1 MKIQRFWLYGLLF
14 ICWMTTLVFQPI
26 LVKAEEEKSE
36 LISKTIQATQDI
48 PYLPDHYRYIDWR
61 QRAVEFNNFLFKTNT
76 ADIIFNQE
84 EKNTGRAA
92 LGIKTY
98 LDEGMEEPSQALTLI
113 GALLSTEA
121 LDLNILNEEEISKL
135 MESIESY
142 YNIENGE
149 GTFLNYQE
157 GNSKEMSFWQQLY
170 PSIVYFMLMDRYSPT
185 VDSDAMLQNI
195 ADTWYEVVMDLGGSD
210 GIVDFGYTG
219 YDFKN
224 KIPFDNGKW
233 IEPDAAA
240 GVALLQY
247 YAFEKFGNRK
257 YMKAANLCMEYM
269 DDFDRNPGYE
279 LLYLYLPYLSARL
292 NSTGDYH
299 FNTAKYMEFFF
310 TESDYRREYGIFNDD
325 YATGLIGE
333 RTQYGGSPS
342 SFQSII
348 GATALVPML
357 KYDQRYAIEV
367 GRYLLN
373 VTNNLNLFYDEDS
386 SDNANIVP
394 LERVEKDGDAR
405 QRHSIL
411 SGTYLGLLATM
422 IEPTN
427 VEGILKVDINQNDYY
442 VEEAKE
448 RPLYLLF
455 NPHEDQKVVEYEPQ
469 TTGCVSLYDV
479 VSHQFLKENIK
490 GKTDIEIK
498 GNEAVMILEIPIEEG
513 ENQYSIDRKVEHGV
527 SADVPLAVNI
537 LDIPRYG
544 VIDDKYPIN
553 IDIQTTDE
561 AAVSNIKLSL
571 DGEPIFQNVNYT
583 KPYELEA
590 TKLENGYHLL
600 EVEVTAKGGLKD
612 YSYARVF
619 VQKDDQPYILNNQA
633 IDITKW
639 EYDSERDISLTN
651 EDKDALIQGRIV
663 SQSFAIDFSQVPLLD
678 LEVVAF
684 SGSWSVLLR
693 DVESGHEFYL
703 LKDSTDAGHIISNMN
718 YVLHRLN
725 PGKFNLLGK
734 HEVQLVVL
742 PGENSTVT
750 LKQVQIFN
758 EGIQTI
764 EESKWKTSFRT
775 EKITHWQSRFNALAR
790 LNYYKGQAVIRN
802 LNPDG
807 NGGMQTHYFEVDLSK
822 HPRFKIK
829 VDEVDELWSL
839 LVYIEGENRGYYLQ
853 YPTDKTGTFS
863 YNISEV
869 LEKALPEGDLDNQ
882 VNLQFWVVC
891 NGHYDSTVKVD
902 YLRLDYEKN
911 WFELTAIILLS
922 VLSVT
927 AICVNVNK
935 EN

>member
-14 ICWMTTLVFQPI
+14 ICCMTTLVFQPI

-98 LDEGMEEPSQALTLI
+98 LDEGMEAPSQALTLI

-121 LDLNILNEEEISKL
+121 LNLNILNEEEISKL

-247 YAFEKFGNRK
+247 YAFEKFGDRK

-411 SGTYLGLLATM
+411 SGAYLGLLATM

-590 TKLENGYHLL
+590 TRLENGYHLL

-619 VQKDDQPYILNNQA
+619 IQKDDQPYILNNQA

-663 SQSFAIDFSQVPLLD
+663 SQPFAIDFSQVPLLD
-678 LEVVAF
+678 LEVAAF

-742 PGENSTVT
+742 PDENSTVT
-750 LKQVQIFN
+750 LKQAQIFN

>member
-1 MKIQRFWLYGLLF
+1 
-14 ICWMTTLVFQPI
+14 
-26 LVKAEEEKSE
+26 
-36 LISKTIQATQDI
+36 
-48 PYLPDHYRYIDWR
+48 
-61 QRAVEFNNFLFKTNT
+61 
-76 ADIIFNQE
+76 
-84 EKNTGRAA
+84 
-92 LGIKTY
+92 
-98 LDEGMEEPSQALTLI
+98 
-113 GALLSTEA
+113 
-121 LDLNILNEEEISKL
+121 
-135 MESIESY
+135 
-142 YNIENGE
+142 
-149 GTFLNYQE
+149 
-157 GNSKEMSFWQQLY
+157 
-170 PSIVYFMLMDRYSPT
+170 
-185 VDSDAMLQNI
+185 
-195 ADTWYEVVMDLGGSD
+195 
-210 GIVDFGYTG
+210 
-219 YDFKN
+219 
-224 KIPFDNGKW
+224 
-233 IEPDAAA
+233 
-240 GVALLQY
+240 
-247 YAFEKFGNRK
+247 
-257 YMKAANLCMEYM
+257 M
-269 DDFDRNPGYE
+269 DDFDRIPGYE

-333 RTQYGGSPS
+333 RTQYGGSPA

-619 VQKDDQPYILNNQA
+619 IQKDDQPYILNNQA

-663 SQSFAIDFSQVPLLD
+663 SQPFAIDFSQVPLLD
-678 LEVVAF
+678 LEVAAF

>member
-1 MKIQRFWLYGLLF
+1 
-14 ICWMTTLVFQPI
+14 
-26 LVKAEEEKSE
+26 
-36 LISKTIQATQDI
+36 
-48 PYLPDHYRYIDWR
+48 
-61 QRAVEFNNFLFKTNT
+61 
-76 ADIIFNQE
+76 
-84 EKNTGRAA
+84 
-92 LGIKTY
+92 
-98 LDEGMEEPSQALTLI
+98 
-113 GALLSTEA
+113 
-121 LDLNILNEEEISKL
+121 
-135 MESIESY
+135 
-142 YNIENGE
+142 
-149 GTFLNYQE
+149 
-157 GNSKEMSFWQQLY
+157 
-170 PSIVYFMLMDRYSPT
+170 MLMDRYSPT

-224 KIPFDNGKW
+224 RIPFDNGKW

-247 YAFEKFGNRK
+247 YAFEKFGDRK

-333 RTQYGGSPS
+333 RTQYGGSPA

-619 VQKDDQPYILNNQA
+619 IQKDDQPYILNNQA

-663 SQSFAIDFSQVPLLD
+663 SQPFAIDFSQVPLLD
-678 LEVVAF
+678 LEVAAF

>member
-1 MKIQRFWLYGLLF
+1 
-14 ICWMTTLVFQPI
+14 
-26 LVKAEEEKSE
+26 
-36 LISKTIQATQDI
+36 
-48 PYLPDHYRYIDWR
+48 
-61 QRAVEFNNFLFKTNT
+61 
-76 ADIIFNQE
+76 
-84 EKNTGRAA
+84 
-92 LGIKTY
+92 
-98 LDEGMEEPSQALTLI
+98 
-113 GALLSTEA
+113 
-121 LDLNILNEEEISKL
+121 
-135 MESIESY
+135 
-142 YNIENGE
+142 
-149 GTFLNYQE
+149 
-157 GNSKEMSFWQQLY
+157 
-170 PSIVYFMLMDRYSPT
+170 
-185 VDSDAMLQNI
+185 
-195 ADTWYEVVMDLGGSD
+195 
-210 GIVDFGYTG
+210 
-219 YDFKN
+219 
-224 KIPFDNGKW
+224 
-233 IEPDAAA
+233 
-240 GVALLQY
+240 
-247 YAFEKFGNRK
+247 
-257 YMKAANLCMEYM
+257 M

-619 VQKDDQPYILNNQA
+619 IQKDDQPYILNNQA

-663 SQSFAIDFSQVPLLD
+663 SQPFAIDFSQVPLLD
-678 LEVVAF
+678 LEVAAF

-742 PGENSTVT
+742 PDENSTVT

>member
-1 MKIQRFWLYGLLF
+1 
-14 ICWMTTLVFQPI
+14 
-26 LVKAEEEKSE
+26 
-36 LISKTIQATQDI
+36 
-48 PYLPDHYRYIDWR
+48 
-61 QRAVEFNNFLFKTNT
+61 
-76 ADIIFNQE
+76 
-84 EKNTGRAA
+84 
-92 LGIKTY
+92 
-98 LDEGMEEPSQALTLI
+98 
-113 GALLSTEA
+113 
-121 LDLNILNEEEISKL
+121 
-135 MESIESY
+135 
-142 YNIENGE
+142 
-149 GTFLNYQE
+149 
-157 GNSKEMSFWQQLY
+157 
-170 PSIVYFMLMDRYSPT
+170 
-185 VDSDAMLQNI
+185 
-195 ADTWYEVVMDLGGSD
+195 
-210 GIVDFGYTG
+210 
-219 YDFKN
+219 
-224 KIPFDNGKW
+224 
-233 IEPDAAA
+233 
-240 GVALLQY
+240 
-247 YAFEKFGNRK
+247 
-257 YMKAANLCMEYM
+257 
-269 DDFDRNPGYE
+269 
-279 LLYLYLPYLSARL
+279 
-292 NSTGDYH
+292 
-299 FNTAKYMEFFF
+299 
-310 TESDYRREYGIFNDD
+310 
-325 YATGLIGE
+325 
-333 RTQYGGSPS
+333 
-342 SFQSII
+342 
-348 GATALVPML
+348 
-357 KYDQRYAIEV
+357 
-367 GRYLLN
+367 
-373 VTNNLNLFYDEDS
+373 
-386 SDNANIVP
+386 
-394 LERVEKDGDAR
+394 
-405 QRHSIL
+405 
-411 SGTYLGLLATM
+411 
-422 IEPTN
+422 
-427 VEGILKVDINQNDYY
+427 
-442 VEEAKE
+442 
-448 RPLYLLF
+448 
-455 NPHEDQKVVEYEPQ
+455 
-469 TTGCVSLYDV
+469 
-479 VSHQFLKENIK
+479 
-490 GKTDIEIK
+490 
-498 GNEAVMILEIPIEEG
+498 MILEIPIEEG

-619 VQKDDQPYILNNQA
+619 IQKDDQPYILNNQA

-663 SQSFAIDFSQVPLLD
+663 SQPFAIDFSQVPLLD
-678 LEVVAF
+678 LEVAAF